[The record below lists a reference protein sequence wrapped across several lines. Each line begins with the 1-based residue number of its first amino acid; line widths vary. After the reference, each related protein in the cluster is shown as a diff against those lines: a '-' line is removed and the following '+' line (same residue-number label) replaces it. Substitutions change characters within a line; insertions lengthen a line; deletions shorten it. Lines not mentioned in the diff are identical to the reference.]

1 MKCRGSALFSQK
13 QIHIHVLFL
22 IGNLLS
28 FTVCALLLLKEEN
41 HSQGGVV
48 LINSLQTVKGCYC
61 IGSDGR
67 GSSSCAGNHALVIW
81 LHLPN
86 QHLLVLFWSETSL
99 ILCMQACRS
108 PAQVRTA
115 CGLQISTCSTVAT
128 APTYVLHL
136 FFKNKI
142 MINTKNQSPS
152 MNLVEENQ
160 VWREWGA
167 QTWGVF
173 CTSLCVR

>member
-28 FTVCALLLLKEEN
+28 FTACALLLLKEEN
-41 HSQGGVV
+41 HGQGGVV